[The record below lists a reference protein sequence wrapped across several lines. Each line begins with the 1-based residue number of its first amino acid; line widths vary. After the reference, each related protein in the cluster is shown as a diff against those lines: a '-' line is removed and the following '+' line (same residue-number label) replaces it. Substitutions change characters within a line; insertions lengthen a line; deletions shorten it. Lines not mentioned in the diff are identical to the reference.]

1 MARLTAPSAAAG
13 MYGPDFEF
21 IVVEDTGNETE
32 ACWKPKSM
40 RSSHSSAAPS
50 RYSRSLTAGV
60 TLAGMAL
67 RRFL

>member
-1 MARLTAPSAAAG
+1 MARLTAPPAAAG

-40 RSSHSSAAPS
+40 RSSHGSAAPS